1 MKKIFYYIKKK
12 KNLSDQ
18 QNNIDKNKHNNKG
31 EGSYNKV
38 QKYYNKYKRQRIKR
52 LNIYRAL
59 RNKKDKWFKRKI
71 SKKT

>member
-1 MKKIFYYIKKK
+1 MKKIFYYIKK

-52 LNIYRAL
+52 LNIYSAL